1 MNLDSVEVL
10 QKFMLSSCRKDPTSD
25 EVLPRQR
32 GTEGGLTYPHAAM
45 DDAFQC
51 LPAIGAMRLTHPAP
65 KGTVPLHTPY
75 IAVRPRGSGPA
86 LRRHGS
92 ILRNAA

>member
-65 KGTVPLHTPY
+65 KAYSVHSSETAR
-75 IAVRPRGSGPA
+75 IGPGA
-86 LRRHGS
+86 P
-92 ILRNAA
+92 